1 MTDVRPIEVA
11 LVEDD
16 EVLRTA
22 TEQALTLEGFTV
34 GAFPDAETALDAV
47 TAEFEGVVVSDIRMP
62 RVDGLELFARLLA
75 MDPDLPVIL
84 VTGHGDV
91 PMAVEA
97 MKRGA
102 ADFLTKP
109 FGTSA
114 LVEAVRRAAAKRS
127 LVIENRRLRE
137 ALRDRTSAGLLGMSD
152 AVQRLDRLVTQVA
165 RTDIDVHVD
174 GGLGMGKS
182 HLARRIHELSARS
195 DRPLVTIDTGIWTH
209 SDAELMVFGRDR
221 AAGLS
226 RSGMIERARGGT
238 LLLDDV
244 ETIPDELRGR
254 VRALL
259 EKRSVTAMGADRPQ
273 TIDVRIIAAQASGG
287 SAFAAGRP
295 LLDHLGGVTI
305 SIPALDD
312 RREDV
317 PAIFRH
323 FVGEFERDLS
333 AAAPVIGAE
342 EWSFLVRHDWPGGLR
357 ELRDFARAFVLGLNR
372 PLGIDATV
380 RGNASSL
387 RELVAGFERA
397 VLEDALKRAA
407 GRIETVQTLLSIKR
421 KTLYEK
427 LARHGLTPRDFR

>member
-22 TEQALTLEGFTV
+22 TEQSLTLEGFTV

-114 LVEAVRRAAAKRS
+114 LIEAVRRAAAKRS

-273 TIDVRIIAAQASGG
+273 TIDVRIIAAQASAG
-287 SAFAAGRP
+287 SAFVAGRP

-305 SIPALDD
+305 SIPALAD

-372 PLGIDATV
+372 PLGMDATV

-387 RELVAGFERA
+387 RELVAEFERA

-407 GRIETVQTLLSIKR
+407 GRIETVQALLAIKR